1 MAALNW
7 NDLSETPPNAV
18 NWDELSDTPPKET
31 SVPERVVNTGQALG
45 RLAKDLPTHSL
56 AYAANIKEGSRPLD
70 KNDWADKATQDSS
83 KLLNERL
90 SASDANDKTLLG
102 TKGDWAQTSA
112 SLPFSMGSIP
122 AAIGAGGLATLVT
135 KNPIAGYSAG
145 ATASGSLAYRAD
157 SAMFMNSALNTFK
170 DKYKAENNGV
180 EPSQELMLAEQE
192 RLQPYAEDH
201 GLWEAIPEGLGSAI
215 GGKVVSSAFKNAGE
229 NLAVKAGKMIAGI
242 AAEEM
247 PSETVT
253 QHGQHNTEIDAGVS
267 EGEKRSFTS
276 PSDIA
281 QSVSEVAIPVA
292 QQSLLMGGAAGVTS
306 KAYDYAKER
315 ARKLQE
321 TAKTGT
327 LGRSIAAGDI
337 AATDTV
343 IQPDIEEKYAAP
355 KANPAEQIENVDT
368 EPAFEN
374 RNSPYNDLF
383 DAATIKHNLPDGL
396 LNKIGHVESGFNPD
410 AISPAGAR
418 GVMQFMPRTA
428 NEYGID
434 PHDTPAAIDAAG
446 KKMAHLRDYYDGDIT
461 KAIAA
466 YNYGEGNLNEVI
478 DNHGDKWREHLP
490 TETTNYLNKI
500 IGGSNESKSSR
511 VDSGSRSTND
521 VLATTVN
528 KTKEEEPDY
537 SSLSLDEL
545 ENLHKKA
552 IDANNDIDYEAIKK
566 HLGEDEADNFLKL
579 SERQKGNWWEKN
591 ADTAMEDDSSA
602 FHGIDSDKIL
612 AHINAKNDFDI
623 ESPESLGRSIAFK
636 MMNISSPDFK
646 GSPDHTA
653 IKSALEYAQ
662 DKGWDT
668 QKIIKSARNKA
679 TEIAGADA
687 PELFDTLFK
696 KVENKANSEPIIK
709 EQSKAIA
716 DQVTPIQLKENKL
729 KSANDEKV
737 EVKYGKNTFHVL
749 KSELDSDTPI
759 LAAFNVKSGKQASF
773 KLKRDKIELKDD
785 QPTTITGNDAANGS
799 DAERANGATDTG
811 GAAQES
817 NKGLTNPAQA
827 ATQPTETINGSK
839 ESTNEKRSLPTQ
851 EQERPLLNNEAPV
864 QSGALSSGEFN
875 PILKTKKTT
884 WVKNRLKELQVKEG
898 TAGYAKRL
906 KEVQAEHA
914 NELEKAQASLPY
926 EQFKALPD
934 NEGIPDSLVRQ
945 AYDVLR
951 EDHGI
956 TTPIDTQAHEA
967 ATSPNNDLPAPT
979 PAQIE
984 AGNYK
989 KGHINLHGLDISI
1002 ENPKGSTRSGTDKDG
1017 TPWENTMTSHYGYI
1031 KGSIGADK
1039 EHVDVFVGDNPESTK
1054 AFVVNQ
1060 IHPHNGKFDEHKVML
1075 GFDTEEAARAGY
1087 LENYAKDWKGLD
1099 SIIEMPVSELKDKIG
1114 SGVWDKP
1121 VKQQENTQATE
1132 TKLEKTFTGYGVIAS
1147 DYLFTGGKGV
1157 IESTDYLIQAL
1168 TGAFPYSGKKIDAIR
1183 GKYSKELGTLL
1194 SDIDTNHYNSAMLEI
1209 RDAIKSSY
1217 GDGKAIALFN
1227 EILANPTGFH
1237 RRQGERVSSDLEDL
1251 NDKIENTESKPQP
1264 DNSESELNK
1273 TQKDLG
1279 HNDNFDYVPAGEG
1292 YKRKREDQEIAKK
1305 ITEANKTLPAGFE
1318 IKDDG
1323 DSLSLHKDGKVVNGG
1338 FSRVSGISEIERQ
1351 AKLLGAL
1358 TKPIANSIAKTDESN
1373 GVSNKNDQ
1381 FGEADLPK
1389 FIQNIDK
1396 HRRDLLG
1403 VDDHINKAN
1412 TLLPFTESTIGDHPS
1427 IEHAVDF
1434 LNRRTDAYKHFDG
1447 RLLKGGSASQSL
1459 SLKDDLLPNWSQAKQ
1474 IERSFEEWKKKYPR
1488 QAQKLKENQQN
1499 VLNLNKGD
1507 KVLFPNHG
1515 AKEGDP
1521 VHDTGEILKK
1531 NPKNW
1536 IIKSKNGV
1544 ELHFQPSALKPVVE
1558 DSQVDNS
1565 RLEKNSDQK
1574 PETKQYH
1581 PAIESLSND
1590 LVEGGGVSLIHN
1602 EHGTII
1608 GRTPSLNPDWFKDGR
1623 FQIYKPDGEPYSS
1636 TPSVREVKQAVSD
1649 YKAGN
1654 KLKAKQV
1661 AILESLHDH
1670 LVSEE
1675 EANSNKKEEDLI
1687 YNHLEKEIE
1696 SGNLTID
1703 DVEEALDEFDNG
1715 VPFDVKGGNISI
1727 NELEDWLGISNEKEE
1742 STGSTDKAQGE
1753 ILQNY
1758 SESELAKH
1766 EREQADRARKSAEAE
1781 VKANQSNYGKANKVF
1796 TEDAANAARERLKA
1810 KLGRL
1815 NSGFDPEMMLDGMT
1829 LAGYHIEAGAKQY
1842 GAYAKAMIADLGE
1855 GIKPYLAH
1863 FYNAVRDYPG
1873 FDNKDMASY
1882 ASLEASK
1889 KIGVYP
1895 GENWRY
1901 KNQQAREVTQV
1912 NEHYITFATRDNDG
1926 RDQESISNFIAS
1938 KKDWSQTDNTH
1949 GQADNDYV
1957 KNGSN
1962 PQETHHDHSEANNT
1976 GTTGNITRDSS
1987 EAPIESGVS
1996 NSQSKK
2002 PNQNGTRQSKS
2013 RVRTRQG
2020 QYDST
2025 DLNQSEGNGLLSEH
2039 EGLVGHETNESTE
2052 RSIGGQTS
2060 ADTGVSKS
2068 IGADNYSLLNKKPI
2082 ALTPAKRRDVNIL
2095 AEEILK
2101 KPVNE
2106 ITEDDKN
2113 ILRQYTGNGGLD
2125 VKASADKGEAI
2136 FNQHYSAYDT
2146 IKAMYGALMDAG
2158 IKMVNNL
2165 EPSVGSGNF
2174 IGMHPR
2180 ANWTSVDIDK
2190 TNTEIV
2196 KRLYPD
2202 AKVFHESYETF
2213 RGKNYDLI
2221 ISNVP
2226 FASFSSLARE
2236 HAGTIKPMFKAI
2248 HNFFFA
2254 QSIDKLK
2261 TGGVMAFMTSTGTM
2275 DGIGE
2280 GQRLRQHLVKHMD
2293 VIGAY
2298 RLPMGTQK
2306 ANAST
2311 EVMIDVI
2318 FLQKRPEG
2326 VESKQP
2332 EKNNAFVNVT
2342 NKGGYKINQYF
2353 ADYPESVLGE
2363 LSVGAN
2369 KTSMGKVGWIVTGD
2383 ADYSRMK
2390 VEPQD
2395 YASTKKATQDRFA
2408 GPEEAAQYAE
2418 KQGLKF
2424 IDGKTT
2430 PFFKDGFVYD
2440 QLATYSEFSGGGL
2453 FGRKATGVNADK
2465 MAALQKIE
2473 ETTDSDL
2480 VRSYENKYGKP
2491 PHTDKLLELWAK
2503 TNHAAKQLKAYLSL
2517 FDKHFNLSEIFT
2529 KKVRFENSGK
2539 IEINENSPLYDRA
2552 ESLEDANGI
2561 FSTKNNL
2568 LSDDEMQ
2575 GLLDSNDYAK
2585 LSNGHFQNA
2594 RLYYA
2599 GNIYQ
2604 KLDDVQKVKPATQRD
2619 KQIARLERVKPTLIL
2634 IKDLTI
2640 TGKEKW
2646 MPDSAIAAI
2655 GKQTYPDGTVII
2667 GERAIDNNYFLHL
2680 FNQYLNNEP
2689 FVKKRQGDTPEE
2701 YAEQLKAAQ
2710 NTLYSEVLPLI
2721 KQKLMDEGLSD
2732 EVVNAYNRAK
2742 NFFAPPSF
2750 DGSSLRNLPKT
2761 FRGKPFKLMRH
2772 QLEGAERAI
2781 YNKKGVLAFSPG
2793 LGKTPTAIV
2802 VADQLLQKGVMKK
2815 PLFIVP
2821 ANTIPQWEATTRDLY
2836 PNAKVYEFPKYT
2848 SGINK
2853 GKPKDWPSMSAAD
2866 KEKMVH
2872 DLTNNQYDYTFIST
2886 NLAQKI
2892 TIPTD
2897 KLSQYVDD
2905 LAESISGMEKPDEEL
2920 NKSQLKAKAT
2930 RLAKIKMLK
2939 ATIMA
2944 SYAESN
2950 KNGFDMGKMG
2960 FDALFADEVQYY
2972 KNIGMQSEE
2981 AKGGIGANV
2990 AINAKYP
2997 LAEDEKGKL
3006 VQDKTQDPISVSLG
3020 SSRSYDFRFK
3030 TQFISEKN
3038 NGNNIFL
3045 LTGTPTPNKPLE
3057 LMTLLHHLDI
3067 HILDEYGID
3076 NVGDFVNEFL
3086 DVQEVE
3092 EIGVDGSAKL
3102 KPQLVSLQN
3111 IFGLKKIITRFI
3123 DYRSPESATDLTR
3136 PKQKDVTHII
3146 LQNETSEAIFADVQE
3161 RILKSIEDANEKRSG
3176 NIVEAEQMI
3185 AMYSAGRDA
3194 SVDVRLYTP
3203 SKIGKGSIAEG
3214 TVFKKETRSQYSKI
3228 AKTVELVAAK
3238 NKQDPEAGQLIFLD
3252 RLKFSDGSGST
3263 HEDIRNDILEATG
3276 LSPQEVVFVNGGE
3289 YVNPKTGKIA
3299 KNIKPEMLQT
3309 IMDDYNAGKIKVLIG
3324 NTSKLGVGVD
3334 LQTTTTD
3341 IYQLDKPYRPDEIE
3355 QRNNRGVRQGNRNAE
3370 VTVHTF
3376 NQPGTFDAMSDRI
3389 IASKQGFNDVFWK
3402 DQASDKADVKGEEAP
3417 GHYDAAIELE
3427 RDPVRKR
3434 KLEIER
3440 DLSQAS
3446 AKTNNLEKQVSNLA
3460 KRIKSVTESKTQYK
3474 NANQGIDTREAPKYE
3489 DQTDAERKKSLAA
3502 WKQRQA
3508 DQRALN
3514 VKRIGDLTE
3523 DLKTL
3528 EESKAQR
3535 IEELEAH
3542 KAHIASIRNQYVVNG
3557 VVNLDAIKNGGNQDA
3572 ALFSKSTQTT
3582 NPHTLSSLTQTIKS
3596 IMDKAFGDGWTNR
3609 LLSTGKF
3616 KVISRDEAV
3625 GLIGKNAMF
3634 HKVWH
3639 GSPHDHDKFD
3649 SSKIGTGEGAQ
3660 AFGYGH
3666 YFTDAKSIAEWYRD
3680 TLSGNMPPSVIFT
3693 INGKEFDTSEIE
3705 NDEVRNE
3712 VERAIEYAHESDD
3725 VKYDLD
3731 SFMEDII
3738 SDAKNELEYTD
3749 EDDSEYIELNERI
3762 SEATNIIKNANIDV
3776 SYPDGKL
3783 YEVDLAPS
3791 QDEYLDWDKPLS
3803 EQSDLVKSA
3812 IRNIQS
3818 LNSLP
3823 DNTKETLKFK
3833 QYGLTKPKSDG
3844 SDIYAMISSGLAYIN
3859 GENAHKGN
3867 DNAASKLLQS
3877 LGIRGIRYKAEGGKS
3892 DSNNYVVFDDNDIN
3906 IDAKYSKDGQVLAFY
3921 NPADDTTYF
3930 VHDNISQD
3938 QSADSIKGLMLHEI
3952 ASHAL
3957 KLGKSSA
3964 EFKSI
3969 LARFE
3974 KLKAID
3980 ANIQAAF
3987 DRVPKDT
3994 NPEHATEEALSYYLE
4009 KNPRSTLDKRV
4020 IEWFRQAIR
4029 AIGNTLVGKDKYLFS
4044 KWANELTHTEL
4055 VNMANKALKYAPES
4069 LQFDNVERELE
4080 DSPNLVFSKRTK
4092 SAPIK
4097 TIIAYKLFRIKKSKP
4112 GELFP
4117 LFVKMENDN
4126 PVPIG
4131 TWEDAEI
4138 GEQTNTGKVKSKLG
4152 PLAFR
4157 PGWHM
4162 GDSPASFHI
4171 GGNIGEGNKPT
4182 TRLNDQVWAEV
4193 EVSADIDYQPEA
4205 NANARIGKNGQI
4217 VANTA
4222 HITDKLPVDG
4232 FYRYK
4237 TNANMVG
4244 NWIIAGSMKINRV
4257 LSDDEVSYIHDR
4269 LGTTH
4274 DLPRETPLDLK
4285 KLGFDNSNFD
4295 PNDANIYNQ
4304 SNLQTDTPAFKKW
4317 FGESKMVD
4325 AEGKP
4330 LVVYHGTTKYFHTFR
4345 TSWAEGQGK
4354 GVYFSTDKNDTLDF
4368 SDGEDGNLIEAYL
4381 KMEKPYLDT
4390 EDPDFET
4397 DDRFWEDVDYRN
4409 KMLQEHGYDGVISP
4423 QGNGLNGSEILVFDP
4438 AQIKSATENNG
4449 DFSSDNN
4456 DIRFSKSE
4464 PSVGEHYTLPAET
4477 KPRHQQR
4484 LWQDMNNRWTVIQDV
4499 IKKAGGV
4506 INDANNV
4513 YQAMELMPSKAGERI
4528 RDYRD
4533 TYITPLY
4540 DRMTKAGVTL
4550 NDLALFN
4557 YATHAEERNLAM
4569 SKINPRFSIDN
4580 GSGMTNQEAIDTLEE
4595 LKLHYGSRFGELEK
4609 LAKEF
4614 RAITDD
4620 TLNILVD
4627 AGVMTQDAVDK
4638 MRATYQNY
4646 VPLKGFEKVDENGNQ
4661 TNGTGL
4667 GHSTGK
4673 AFSKR
4678 ALGRESKAG
4687 QIIENI
4693 IRDHERAIVWAEKTE
4708 VAKTLGNF
4716 VQDFPDDKLWTLQK
4730 ISLKPTLTPGKREFF
4745 LFYSGSFVGKAKTAK
4760 DMRRFR
4766 DAEIARTGQDKK
4778 DYRIN
4783 VIKADDKVGAMPEP
4797 FDPEKEARYIQY
4809 GKEVRIQIHDPLAL
4823 KAFNKLGDQSDN
4835 EIFRLA
4841 GVMNRFLRQMWT
4853 QKNPAFFLINPI
4865 RDVQTASIYL
4875 TGEGSVTLAGKALK
4889 HWGSSW
4895 KTMWNHARNKQSSPT
4910 EQAILDRYRK
4920 SGGMVG
4926 TAYIS
4931 SLDKINEDIHHQ
4943 LQRFGGEQ
4951 IQDLIS
4957 AGKIREAVSSIGFRV
4972 LNNKLFDGIE
4982 NLNTAFECA
4991 TRLATFKAAVD
5002 SGYTDKQAAA
5012 LALNVTVNFTK
5023 KGEYGRE
5030 LGAMYLFANANIQGN
5045 ANVFKTLTQ
5054 SNYRGQAWAIAG
5066 SLAVLGFMAAMASGD
5081 DGEDELIGDY
5091 EKERNLIFDLGEG
5104 KRFTIPVAYGWSIFM
5119 DLGRAMA
5126 RAMNGGDTEAISKKL
5141 ASSFLGN
5148 FSPIGNPIPNGELSA
5163 DNAIVAFAPTFSKPF
5178 VMPAVNKTSFGT
5190 PLMPE
5195 SPFKPNQPDSEKV
5208 YRKTRGTLYD
5218 SAAETLNSVTGGD
5231 AVQSGWIDV
5240 SPETLK
5246 NTWNY
5251 LLGGAGRFITDTES
5265 MAQTALSV
5273 NEESKPESW
5282 PIVKTFYKSESIDD
5296 YRRRYYEQADRI
5308 VKANEQFSAYKKA
5321 GEIDKAKEM
5330 IRDNGNLIRLKV
5342 YSSGVRDK
5350 LKAIRDKEDEIR
5362 KAGGDIRLLNA
5373 LESRERKILSDF
5385 SAIAAR

>member
-1 MAALNW
+1 MSGDIKMAALNW

-70 KNDWADKATQDSS
+70 KNDWADKATEDSS

-102 TKGDWAQTSA
+102 TKGDWAQTGA
-112 SLPFSMGSIP
+112 SIPFSMGSIP
-122 AAIGAGGLATLVT
+122 AAIGAGGLATVVT

-145 ATASGSLAYRAD
+145 ATASGALAYRAD

-170 DKYKAENNGV
+170 DKYKAKNNGV

-229 NLAVKAGKMIAGI
+229 NLAVKAGKVIAGI

-253 QHGQHNTEIDAGVS
+253 EHGQHNTEIDAGVS

-292 QQSLLMGGAAGVTS
+292 QQSLLMGGATGVTS

-315 ARKLQE
+315 VRKLQE

-368 EPAFEN
+368 EPAFEK

-410 AISPAGAR
+410 AISPTGAR

-446 KKMAHLRDYYDGDIT
+446 KKMAHLRDYYDGNIT

-478 DNHGDKWREHLP
+478 DNHGDQWREHLP

-521 VLATTVN
+521 ALATTVN
-528 KTKEEEPDY
+528 KIKEEEEPDY

-709 EQSKAIA
+709 EQPKAIA

-749 KSELDSDTPI
+749 KSELDSDAPI

-811 GAAQES
+811 GATQES

-956 TTPIDTQAHEA
+956 TTPIDTQAHES

-1039 EHVDVFVGDNPESTK
+1039 EHVDVFVGDNYGSDK

-1060 IHPHNGKFDEHKVML
+1060 NHPHNGKFDEHKVML
-1075 GFDTEEAARAGY
+1075 GFDTAEQAKEGY
-1087 LENYAKDWKGLD
+1087 LKNYVDGWKGLG
-1099 SIIEMPVSELKDKIG
+1099 SITEIPVSELKD
-1114 SGVWDKP
+1114 
-1121 VKQQENTQATE
+1121 
-1132 TKLEKTFTGYGVIAS
+1132 
-1147 DYLFTGGKGV
+1147 
-1157 IESTDYLIQAL
+1157 
-1168 TGAFPYSGKKIDAIR
+1168 R
-1183 GKYSKELGTLL
+1183 
-1194 SDIDTNHYNSAMLEI
+1194 
-1209 RDAIKSSY
+1209 IKS
-1217 GDGKAIALFN
+1217 
-1227 EILANPTGFH
+1227 
-1237 RRQGERVSSDLEDL
+1237 
-1251 NDKIENTESKPQP
+1251 
-1264 DNSESELNK
+1264 
-1273 TQKDLG
+1273 
-1279 HNDNFDYVPAGEG
+1279 
-1292 YKRKREDQEIAKK
+1292 
-1305 ITEANKTLPAGFE
+1305 
-1318 IKDDG
+1318 
-1323 DSLSLHKDGKVVNGG
+1323 
-1338 FSRVSGISEIERQ
+1338 
-1351 AKLLGAL
+1351 GAL

-1396 HRRDLLG
+1396 HRRDLFG

-1474 IERSFEEWKKKYPR
+1474 IERSFEEWKKKYPG
-1488 QAQKLKENQQN
+1488 QAQKLKENLQN

-1515 AKEGDP
+1515 AKVGDP
-1521 VHDTGEILKK
+1521 IHDTGEILKK

-1565 RLEKNSDQK
+1565 RLEKKSDQK

-1623 FQIYKPDGEPYSS
+1623 FQIYKPDGAPYSS

-1796 TEDAANAARERLKA
+1796 TEGAANAARERLKA

-1842 GAYAKAMIADLGE
+1842 SAYAKAMIADLGE

-1976 GTTGNITRDSS
+1976 GTTENITRDSS

-2013 RVRTRQG
+2013 RVRTRQE

-2039 EGLVGHETNESTE
+2039 EGLVGHETNESIE

-2353 ADYPESVLGE
+2353 VDYPESVLGE

-2440 QLATYSEFSGGGL
+2440 QPATYSEFSGGGL

-2503 TNHAAKQLKAYLSL
+2503 TNHAAKQLKSYLSL

-2552 ESLEDANGI
+2552 ESLEDTDGI

-2655 GKQTYPDGTVII
+2655 GKQTYQDGTVII
-2667 GERAIDNNYFLHL
+2667 GDRAIDNNYFLHL

-2689 FVKKRQGDTPEE
+2689 LVKKRQGDTPEE

-2920 NKSQLKAKAT
+2920 L
-2930 RLAKIKMLK
+2930 R
-2939 ATIMA
+2939 
-2944 SYAESN
+2944 
-2950 KNGFDMGKMG
+2950 
-2960 FDALFADEVQYY
+2960 
-2972 KNIGMQSEE
+2972 
-2981 AKGGIGANV
+2981 
-2990 AINAKYP
+2990 
-2997 LAEDEKGKL
+2997 
-3006 VQDKTQDPISVSLG
+3006 
-3020 SSRSYDFRFK
+3020 
-3030 TQFISEKN
+3030 
-3038 NGNNIFL
+3038 
-3045 LTGTPTPNKPLE
+3045 
-3057 LMTLLHHLDI
+3057 
-3067 HILDEYGID
+3067 
-3076 NVGDFVNEFL
+3076 
-3086 DVQEVE
+3086 
-3092 EIGVDGSAKL
+3092 
-3102 KPQLVSLQN
+3102 
-3111 IFGLKKIITRFI
+3111 
-3123 DYRSPESATDLTR
+3123 
-3136 PKQKDVTHII
+3136 
-3146 LQNETSEAIFADVQE
+3146 
-3161 RILKSIEDANEKRSG
+3161 
-3176 NIVEAEQMI
+3176 
-3185 AMYSAGRDA
+3185 
-3194 SVDVRLYTP
+3194 
-3203 SKIGKGSIAEG
+3203 
-3214 TVFKKETRSQYSKI
+3214 
-3228 AKTVELVAAK
+3228 
-3238 NKQDPEAGQLIFLD
+3238 
-3252 RLKFSDGSGST
+3252 
-3263 HEDIRNDILEATG
+3263 
-3276 LSPQEVVFVNGGE
+3276 
-3289 YVNPKTGKIA
+3289 
-3299 KNIKPEMLQT
+3299 
-3309 IMDDYNAGKIKVLIG
+3309 
-3324 NTSKLGVGVD
+3324 
-3334 LQTTTTD
+3334 
-3341 IYQLDKPYRPDEIE
+3341 
-3355 QRNNRGVRQGNRNAE
+3355 
-3370 VTVHTF
+3370 
-3376 NQPGTFDAMSDRI
+3376 
-3389 IASKQGFNDVFWK
+3389 
-3402 DQASDKADVKGEEAP
+3402 
-3417 GHYDAAIELE
+3417 
-3427 RDPVRKR
+3427 
-3434 KLEIER
+3434 
-3440 DLSQAS
+3440 
-3446 AKTNNLEKQVSNLA
+3446 
-3460 KRIKSVTESKTQYK
+3460 
-3474 NANQGIDTREAPKYE
+3474 
-3489 DQTDAERKKSLAA
+3489 
-3502 WKQRQA
+3502 
-3508 DQRALN
+3508 
-3514 VKRIGDLTE
+3514 
-3523 DLKTL
+3523 
-3528 EESKAQR
+3528 
-3535 IEELEAH
+3535 
-3542 KAHIASIRNQYVVNG
+3542 
-3557 VVNLDAIKNGGNQDA
+3557 
-3572 ALFSKSTQTT
+3572 
-3582 NPHTLSSLTQTIKS
+3582 TLS
-3596 IMDKAFGDGWTNR
+3596 
-3609 LLSTGKF
+3609 
-3616 KVISRDEAV
+3616 
-3625 GLIGKNAMF
+3625 
-3634 HKVWH
+3634 
-3639 GSPHDHDKFD
+3639 HD
-3649 SSKIGTGEGAQ
+3649 S
-3660 AFGYGH
+3660 
-3666 YFTDAKSIAEWYRD
+3666 
-3680 TLSGNMPPSVIFT
+3680 
-3693 INGKEFDTSEIE
+3693 
-3705 NDEVRNE
+3705 
-3712 VERAIEYAHESDD
+3712 
-3725 VKYDLD
+3725 
-3731 SFMEDII
+3731 
-3738 SDAKNELEYTD
+3738 
-3749 EDDSEYIELNERI
+3749 
-3762 SEATNIIKNANIDV
+3762 
-3776 SYPDGKL
+3776 
-3783 YEVDLAPS
+3783 
-3791 QDEYLDWDKPLS
+3791 
-3803 EQSDLVKSA
+3803 
-3812 IRNIQS
+3812 
-3818 LNSLP
+3818 
-3823 DNTKETLKFK
+3823 
-3833 QYGLTKPKSDG
+3833 
-3844 SDIYAMISSGLAYIN
+3844 
-3859 GENAHKGN
+3859 
-3867 DNAASKLLQS
+3867 
-3877 LGIRGIRYKAEGGKS
+3877 
-3892 DSNNYVVFDDNDIN
+3892 
-3906 IDAKYSKDGQVLAFY
+3906 
-3921 NPADDTTYF
+3921 
-3930 VHDNISQD
+3930 
-3938 QSADSIKGLMLHEI
+3938 
-3952 ASHAL
+3952 
-3957 KLGKSSA
+3957 
-3964 EFKSI
+3964 
-3969 LARFE
+3969 
-3974 KLKAID
+3974 
-3980 ANIQAAF
+3980 
-3987 DRVPKDT
+3987 
-3994 NPEHATEEALSYYLE
+3994 
-4009 KNPRSTLDKRV
+4009 
-4020 IEWFRQAIR
+4020 
-4029 AIGNTLVGKDKYLFS
+4029 
-4044 KWANELTHTEL
+4044 
-4055 VNMANKALKYAPES
+4055 
-4069 LQFDNVERELE
+4069 
-4080 DSPNLVFSKRTK
+4080 
-4092 SAPIK
+4092 
-4097 TIIAYKLFRIKKSKP
+4097 
-4112 GELFP
+4112 
-4117 LFVKMENDN
+4117 
-4126 PVPIG
+4126 
-4131 TWEDAEI
+4131 
-4138 GEQTNTGKVKSKLG
+4138 
-4152 PLAFR
+4152 
-4157 PGWHM
+4157 
-4162 GDSPASFHI
+4162 
-4171 GGNIGEGNKPT
+4171 
-4182 TRLNDQVWAEV
+4182 
-4193 EVSADIDYQPEA
+4193 
-4205 NANARIGKNGQI
+4205 
-4217 VANTA
+4217 
-4222 HITDKLPVDG
+4222 
-4232 FYRYK
+4232 
-4237 TNANMVG
+4237 
-4244 NWIIAGSMKINRV
+4244 
-4257 LSDDEVSYIHDR
+4257 
-4269 LGTTH
+4269 
-4274 DLPRETPLDLK
+4274 
-4285 KLGFDNSNFD
+4285 
-4295 PNDANIYNQ
+4295 
-4304 SNLQTDTPAFKKW
+4304 
-4317 FGESKMVD
+4317 
-4325 AEGKP
+4325 
-4330 LVVYHGTTKYFHTFR
+4330 
-4345 TSWAEGQGK
+4345 
-4354 GVYFSTDKNDTLDF
+4354 
-4368 SDGEDGNLIEAYL
+4368 
-4381 KMEKPYLDT
+4381 
-4390 EDPDFET
+4390 
-4397 DDRFWEDVDYRN
+4397 
-4409 KMLQEHGYDGVISP
+4409 
-4423 QGNGLNGSEILVFDP
+4423 
-4438 AQIKSATENNG
+4438 
-4449 DFSSDNN
+4449 
-4456 DIRFSKSE
+4456 
-4464 PSVGEHYTLPAET
+4464 
-4477 KPRHQQR
+4477 
-4484 LWQDMNNRWTVIQDV
+4484 
-4499 IKKAGGV
+4499 
-4506 INDANNV
+4506 
-4513 YQAMELMPSKAGERI
+4513 
-4528 RDYRD
+4528 
-4533 TYITPLY
+4533 
-4540 DRMTKAGVTL
+4540 
-4550 NDLALFN
+4550 
-4557 YATHAEERNLAM
+4557 
-4569 SKINPRFSIDN
+4569 
-4580 GSGMTNQEAIDTLEE
+4580 
-4595 LKLHYGSRFGELEK
+4595 
-4609 LAKEF
+4609 
-4614 RAITDD
+4614 
-4620 TLNILVD
+4620 
-4627 AGVMTQDAVDK
+4627 
-4638 MRATYQNY
+4638 
-4646 VPLKGFEKVDENGNQ
+4646 
-4661 TNGTGL
+4661 
-4667 GHSTGK
+4667 
-4673 AFSKR
+4673 
-4678 ALGRESKAG
+4678 
-4687 QIIENI
+4687 
-4693 IRDHERAIVWAEKTE
+4693 
-4708 VAKTLGNF
+4708 
-4716 VQDFPDDKLWTLQK
+4716 
-4730 ISLKPTLTPGKREFF
+4730 
-4745 LFYSGSFVGKAKTAK
+4745 
-4760 DMRRFR
+4760 
-4766 DAEIARTGQDKK
+4766 
-4778 DYRIN
+4778 
-4783 VIKADDKVGAMPEP
+4783 
-4797 FDPEKEARYIQY
+4797 
-4809 GKEVRIQIHDPLAL
+4809 
-4823 KAFNKLGDQSDN
+4823 
-4835 EIFRLA
+4835 
-4841 GVMNRFLRQMWT
+4841 
-4853 QKNPAFFLINPI
+4853 
-4865 RDVQTASIYL
+4865 
-4875 TGEGSVTLAGKALK
+4875 
-4889 HWGSSW
+4889 
-4895 KTMWNHARNKQSSPT
+4895 
-4910 EQAILDRYRK
+4910 
-4920 SGGMVG
+4920 
-4926 TAYIS
+4926 
-4931 SLDKINEDIHHQ
+4931 
-4943 LQRFGGEQ
+4943 
-4951 IQDLIS
+4951 
-4957 AGKIREAVSSIGFRV
+4957 
-4972 LNNKLFDGIE
+4972 
-4982 NLNTAFECA
+4982 
-4991 TRLATFKAAVD
+4991 
-5002 SGYTDKQAAA
+5002 
-5012 LALNVTVNFTK
+5012 
-5023 KGEYGRE
+5023 
-5030 LGAMYLFANANIQGN
+5030 
-5045 ANVFKTLTQ
+5045 
-5054 SNYRGQAWAIAG
+5054 
-5066 SLAVLGFMAAMASGD
+5066 
-5081 DGEDELIGDY
+5081 
-5091 EKERNLIFDLGEG
+5091 
-5104 KRFTIPVAYGWSIFM
+5104 
-5119 DLGRAMA
+5119 
-5126 RAMNGGDTEAISKKL
+5126 
-5141 ASSFLGN
+5141 
-5148 FSPIGNPIPNGELSA
+5148 
-5163 DNAIVAFAPTFSKPF
+5163 
-5178 VMPAVNKTSFGT
+5178 
-5190 PLMPE
+5190 
-5195 SPFKPNQPDSEKV
+5195 
-5208 YRKTRGTLYD
+5208 
-5218 SAAETLNSVTGGD
+5218 
-5231 AVQSGWIDV
+5231 
-5240 SPETLK
+5240 
-5246 NTWNY
+5246 
-5251 LLGGAGRFITDTES
+5251 
-5265 MAQTALSV
+5265 
-5273 NEESKPESW
+5273 
-5282 PIVKTFYKSESIDD
+5282 
-5296 YRRRYYEQADRI
+5296 
-5308 VKANEQFSAYKKA
+5308 
-5321 GEIDKAKEM
+5321 
-5330 IRDNGNLIRLKV
+5330 
-5342 YSSGVRDK
+5342 
-5350 LKAIRDKEDEIR
+5350 
-5362 KAGGDIRLLNA
+5362 
-5373 LESRERKILSDF
+5373 
-5385 SAIAAR
+5385 

>member
-70 KNDWADKATQDSS
+70 KNDWADKATEDSS

-122 AAIGAGGLATLVT
+122 AAIGAGGLATVVT

-145 ATASGSLAYRAD
+145 ATASGALAYRAD

-229 NLAVKAGKMIAGI
+229 NLAVKAGKVIAGL

-247 PSETVT
+247 PSETVS
-253 QHGQHNTEIDAGVS
+253 QQGQYNTEIDAGVS

-368 EPAFEN
+368 EPAFEK

-434 PHDTPAAIDAAG
+434 PHDAPAAIDAAG
-446 KKMAHLRDYYDGDIT
+446 KKMAHLRDYYDGNIT

-478 DNHGDKWREHLP
+478 DNHGDQWREHLP

-521 VLATTVN
+521 ALATTVN
-528 KTKEEEPDY
+528 KIKEEEPDY

-709 EQSKAIA
+709 EQPKAIA

-749 KSELDSDTPI
+749 KSELDSDAPI

-956 TTPIDTQAHEA
+956 TTLIDTQAHES

-1039 EHVDVFVGDNPESTK
+1039 EHVDVFVGDNYGSDK

-1060 IHPHNGKFDEHKVML
+1060 NHPHNGKFDEHKVML
-1075 GFDTEEAARAGY
+1075 GFDTAEQAKEGY
-1087 LENYAKDWKGLD
+1087 LKNYVDGWKGLG
-1099 SIIEMPVSELKDKIG
+1099 SITEIPVSELKD
-1114 SGVWDKP
+1114 
-1121 VKQQENTQATE
+1121 
-1132 TKLEKTFTGYGVIAS
+1132 
-1147 DYLFTGGKGV
+1147 
-1157 IESTDYLIQAL
+1157 
-1168 TGAFPYSGKKIDAIR
+1168 R
-1183 GKYSKELGTLL
+1183 
-1194 SDIDTNHYNSAMLEI
+1194 
-1209 RDAIKSSY
+1209 IKS
-1217 GDGKAIALFN
+1217 
-1227 EILANPTGFH
+1227 
-1237 RRQGERVSSDLEDL
+1237 
-1251 NDKIENTESKPQP
+1251 
-1264 DNSESELNK
+1264 
-1273 TQKDLG
+1273 
-1279 HNDNFDYVPAGEG
+1279 
-1292 YKRKREDQEIAKK
+1292 
-1305 ITEANKTLPAGFE
+1305 
-1318 IKDDG
+1318 
-1323 DSLSLHKDGKVVNGG
+1323 
-1338 FSRVSGISEIERQ
+1338 
-1351 AKLLGAL
+1351 GAL

-1396 HRRDLLG
+1396 HRRDLFG

-1474 IERSFEEWKKKYPR
+1474 IERSFEEWKKKYPG
-1488 QAQKLKENQQN
+1488 QAQKLKENLQN

-1544 ELHFQPSALKPVVE
+1544 ELHFQPSALKPVSGNYNSHIENAIEPVVE

-1565 RLEKNSDQK
+1565 RLEKKSDQK

-1590 LVEGGGVSLIHN
+1590 LVE
-1602 EHGTII
+1602 
-1608 GRTPSLNPDWFKDGR
+1608 
-1623 FQIYKPDGEPYSS
+1623 
-1636 TPSVREVKQAVSD
+1636 
-1649 YKAGN
+1649 
-1654 KLKAKQV
+1654 
-1661 AILESLHDH
+1661 
-1670 LVSEE
+1670 
-1675 EANSNKKEEDLI
+1675 
-1687 YNHLEKEIE
+1687 
-1696 SGNLTID
+1696 
-1703 DVEEALDEFDNG
+1703 
-1715 VPFDVKGGNISI
+1715 
-1727 NELEDWLGISNEKEE
+1727 
-1742 STGSTDKAQGE
+1742 
-1753 ILQNY
+1753 
-1758 SESELAKH
+1758 
-1766 EREQADRARKSAEAE
+1766 
-1781 VKANQSNYGKANKVF
+1781 YGKANKVF

-1938 KKDWSQTDNTH
+1938 KK
-1949 GQADNDYV
+1949 
-1957 KNGSN
+1957 
-1962 PQETHHDHSEANNT
+1962 
-1976 GTTGNITRDSS
+1976 
-1987 EAPIESGVS
+1987 
-1996 NSQSKK
+1996 
-2002 PNQNGTRQSKS
+2002 
-2013 RVRTRQG
+2013 
-2020 QYDST
+2020 
-2025 DLNQSEGNGLLSEH
+2025 
-2039 EGLVGHETNESTE
+2039 
-2052 RSIGGQTS
+2052 
-2060 ADTGVSKS
+2060 
-2068 IGADNYSLLNKKPI
+2068 
-2082 ALTPAKRRDVNIL
+2082 
-2095 AEEILK
+2095 
-2101 KPVNE
+2101 
-2106 ITEDDKN
+2106 
-2113 ILRQYTGNGGLD
+2113 
-2125 VKASADKGEAI
+2125 
-2136 FNQHYSAYDT
+2136 
-2146 IKAMYGALMDAG
+2146 
-2158 IKMVNNL
+2158 
-2165 EPSVGSGNF
+2165 
-2174 IGMHPR
+2174 
-2180 ANWTSVDIDK
+2180 
-2190 TNTEIV
+2190 
-2196 KRLYPD
+2196 
-2202 AKVFHESYETF
+2202 
-2213 RGKNYDLI
+2213 
-2221 ISNVP
+2221 
-2226 FASFSSLARE
+2226 
-2236 HAGTIKPMFKAI
+2236 
-2248 HNFFFA
+2248 
-2254 QSIDKLK
+2254 
-2261 TGGVMAFMTSTGTM
+2261 
-2275 DGIGE
+2275 
-2280 GQRLRQHLVKHMD
+2280 
-2293 VIGAY
+2293 
-2298 RLPMGTQK
+2298 
-2306 ANAST
+2306 
-2311 EVMIDVI
+2311 
-2318 FLQKRPEG
+2318 
-2326 VESKQP
+2326 
-2332 EKNNAFVNVT
+2332 
-2342 NKGGYKINQYF
+2342 
-2353 ADYPESVLGE
+2353 
-2363 LSVGAN
+2363 
-2369 KTSMGKVGWIVTGD
+2369 
-2383 ADYSRMK
+2383 
-2390 VEPQD
+2390 
-2395 YASTKKATQDRFA
+2395 
-2408 GPEEAAQYAE
+2408 
-2418 KQGLKF
+2418 
-2424 IDGKTT
+2424 
-2430 PFFKDGFVYD
+2430 
-2440 QLATYSEFSGGGL
+2440 
-2453 FGRKATGVNADK
+2453 
-2465 MAALQKIE
+2465 
-2473 ETTDSDL
+2473 
-2480 VRSYENKYGKP
+2480 
-2491 PHTDKLLELWAK
+2491 
-2503 TNHAAKQLKAYLSL
+2503 
-2517 FDKHFNLSEIFT
+2517 
-2529 KKVRFENSGK
+2529 
-2539 IEINENSPLYDRA
+2539 
-2552 ESLEDANGI
+2552 
-2561 FSTKNNL
+2561 
-2568 LSDDEMQ
+2568 
-2575 GLLDSNDYAK
+2575 
-2585 LSNGHFQNA
+2585 
-2594 RLYYA
+2594 
-2599 GNIYQ
+2599 
-2604 KLDDVQKVKPATQRD
+2604 
-2619 KQIARLERVKPTLIL
+2619 
-2634 IKDLTI
+2634 
-2640 TGKEKW
+2640 
-2646 MPDSAIAAI
+2646 
-2655 GKQTYPDGTVII
+2655 
-2667 GERAIDNNYFLHL
+2667 
-2680 FNQYLNNEP
+2680 
-2689 FVKKRQGDTPEE
+2689 
-2701 YAEQLKAAQ
+2701 
-2710 NTLYSEVLPLI
+2710 
-2721 KQKLMDEGLSD
+2721 
-2732 EVVNAYNRAK
+2732 
-2742 NFFAPPSF
+2742 
-2750 DGSSLRNLPKT
+2750 
-2761 FRGKPFKLMRH
+2761 
-2772 QLEGAERAI
+2772 
-2781 YNKKGVLAFSPG
+2781 
-2793 LGKTPTAIV
+2793 
-2802 VADQLLQKGVMKK
+2802 
-2815 PLFIVP
+2815 
-2821 ANTIPQWEATTRDLY
+2821 
-2836 PNAKVYEFPKYT
+2836 
-2848 SGINK
+2848 
-2853 GKPKDWPSMSAAD
+2853 
-2866 KEKMVH
+2866 
-2872 DLTNNQYDYTFIST
+2872 
-2886 NLAQKI
+2886 
-2892 TIPTD
+2892 
-2897 KLSQYVDD
+2897 
-2905 LAESISGMEKPDEEL
+2905 
-2920 NKSQLKAKAT
+2920 
-2930 RLAKIKMLK
+2930 
-2939 ATIMA
+2939 
-2944 SYAESN
+2944 
-2950 KNGFDMGKMG
+2950 
-2960 FDALFADEVQYY
+2960 
-2972 KNIGMQSEE
+2972 
-2981 AKGGIGANV
+2981 
-2990 AINAKYP
+2990 
-2997 LAEDEKGKL
+2997 
-3006 VQDKTQDPISVSLG
+3006 
-3020 SSRSYDFRFK
+3020 
-3030 TQFISEKN
+3030 
-3038 NGNNIFL
+3038 
-3045 LTGTPTPNKPLE
+3045 
-3057 LMTLLHHLDI
+3057 
-3067 HILDEYGID
+3067 
-3076 NVGDFVNEFL
+3076 
-3086 DVQEVE
+3086 
-3092 EIGVDGSAKL
+3092 
-3102 KPQLVSLQN
+3102 
-3111 IFGLKKIITRFI
+3111 
-3123 DYRSPESATDLTR
+3123 
-3136 PKQKDVTHII
+3136 
-3146 LQNETSEAIFADVQE
+3146 
-3161 RILKSIEDANEKRSG
+3161 
-3176 NIVEAEQMI
+3176 
-3185 AMYSAGRDA
+3185 
-3194 SVDVRLYTP
+3194 
-3203 SKIGKGSIAEG
+3203 
-3214 TVFKKETRSQYSKI
+3214 
-3228 AKTVELVAAK
+3228 
-3238 NKQDPEAGQLIFLD
+3238 
-3252 RLKFSDGSGST
+3252 
-3263 HEDIRNDILEATG
+3263 
-3276 LSPQEVVFVNGGE
+3276 
-3289 YVNPKTGKIA
+3289 
-3299 KNIKPEMLQT
+3299 
-3309 IMDDYNAGKIKVLIG
+3309 
-3324 NTSKLGVGVD
+3324 
-3334 LQTTTTD
+3334 
-3341 IYQLDKPYRPDEIE
+3341 
-3355 QRNNRGVRQGNRNAE
+3355 
-3370 VTVHTF
+3370 
-3376 NQPGTFDAMSDRI
+3376 
-3389 IASKQGFNDVFWK
+3389 GFNDVFWK
-3402 DQASDKADVKGEEAP
+3402 DQTSDKADVKGEEAP

-3460 KRIKSVTESKTQYK
+3460 KRIKSVTESKTQYE

-3572 ALFSKSTQTT
+3572 VLFSKSTETPSNT
-3582 NPHTLSSLTQTIKS
+3582 HTKQSLSSAIKS

-3609 LLSTGKF
+3609 LLSTDKF
-3616 KVISRDEAV
+3616 KIISRDEAV
-3625 GLIGKNAMF
+3625 
-3634 HKVWH
+3634 
-3639 GSPHDHDKFD
+3639 
-3649 SSKIGTGEGAQ
+3649 
-3660 AFGYGH
+3660 
-3666 YFTDAKSIAEWYRD
+3666 SIAGE
-3680 TLSGNMPPSVIFT
+3680 
-3693 INGKEFDTSEIE
+3693 K
-3705 NDEVRNE
+3705 
-3712 VERAIEYAHESDD
+3712 A
-3725 VKYDLD
+3725 
-3731 SFMEDII
+3731 
-3738 SDAKNELEYTD
+3738 SDAKGFYD
-3749 EDDSEYIELNERI
+3749 
-3762 SEATNIIKNANIDV
+3762 
-3776 SYPDGKL
+3776 
-3783 YEVDLAPS
+3783 
-3791 QDEYLDWDKPLS
+3791 
-3803 EQSDLVKSA
+3803 
-3812 IRNIQS
+3812 
-3818 LNSLP
+3818 
-3823 DNTKETLKFK
+3823 
-3833 QYGLTKPKSDG
+3833 PKT
-3844 SDIYAMISSGLAYIN
+3844 
-3859 GENAHKGN
+3859 
-3867 DNAASKLLQS
+3867 
-3877 LGIRGIRYKAEGGKS
+3877 
-3892 DSNNYVVFDDNDIN
+3892 
-3906 IDAKYSKDGQVLAFY
+3906 
-3921 NPADDTTYF
+3921 DTTF
-3930 VHDNISQD
+3930 LVADNISQNTTPEE
-3938 QSADSIKGLMLHEI
+3938 IEGLLYHEI

-3994 NPEHATEEALSYYLE
+3994 NPEHVTEEALSYYLE
-4009 KNPRSTLDKRV
+4009 KNPRSTLGKRV

-4055 VNMANKALKYAPES
+4055 VNMANKALKSAHDS
-4069 LQFDNVERELE
+4069 LLFDNVGRENEAVKISQSAMKSVEANIKRGREAMTNALLNKSTVHRAMFRQGMGWVDFVWGDAGGSITSKGKRPGAKGISHIIE
-4080 DSPNLVFSKRTK
+4080 ARQRKDGLSNQQAEKMLFDLVDTIAKGQEVNRYESALSTSIKINYHDNQVLLARRNGSNAWIVTGFEIHEPVDVGSGYDAPTPTQSTSTLTRNELGAGEETIAQDNGKSNDNDIKFSK
-4092 SAPIK
+4092 
-4097 TIIAYKLFRIKKSKP
+4097 F
-4112 GELFP
+4112 
-4117 LFVKMENDN
+4117 
-4126 PVPIG
+4126 
-4131 TWEDAEI
+4131 
-4138 GEQTNTGKVKSKLG
+4138 
-4152 PLAFR
+4152 
-4157 PGWHM
+4157 
-4162 GDSPASFHI
+4162 
-4171 GGNIGEGNKPT
+4171 
-4182 TRLNDQVWAEV
+4182 
-4193 EVSADIDYQPEA
+4193 
-4205 NANARIGKNGQI
+4205 
-4217 VANTA
+4217 
-4222 HITDKLPVDG
+4222 
-4232 FYRYK
+4232 
-4237 TNANMVG
+4237 
-4244 NWIIAGSMKINRV
+4244 
-4257 LSDDEVSYIHDR
+4257 
-4269 LGTTH
+4269 
-4274 DLPRETPLDLK
+4274 
-4285 KLGFDNSNFD
+4285 
-4295 PNDANIYNQ
+4295 
-4304 SNLQTDTPAFKKW
+4304 
-4317 FGESKMVD
+4317 
-4325 AEGKP
+4325 
-4330 LVVYHGTTKYFHTFR
+4330 
-4345 TSWAEGQGK
+4345 
-4354 GVYFSTDKNDTLDF
+4354 
-4368 SDGEDGNLIEAYL
+4368 
-4381 KMEKPYLDT
+4381 
-4390 EDPDFET
+4390 
-4397 DDRFWEDVDYRN
+4397 
-4409 KMLQEHGYDGVISP
+4409 
-4423 QGNGLNGSEILVFDP
+4423 
-4438 AQIKSATENNG
+4438 
-4449 DFSSDNN
+4449 
-4456 DIRFSKSE
+4456 E

-4595 LKLHYGSRFGELEK
+4595 LKLHYGGRFGELEK

-4661 TNGTGL
+4661 TNGSGL

-4783 VIKADDKVGAMPEP
+4783 VIKADDKVGARPEP

-4809 GKEVRIQIHDPLAL
+4809 GKEVRIQIHDLLAL
-4823 KAFNKLGDQSDN
+4823 KAFNKLGDQSEN

-4841 GVMNRFLRQMWT
+4841 GVMNSFLRQMWT

-4875 TGEGSVTLAGKALK
+4875 TGEGGVTLAGKAIK
-4889 HWGSSW
+4889 NWSSSW
-4895 KTMWNHARNKQSSPT
+4895 FTMWNHARNKQSSPT

-4991 TRLATFKAAVD
+4991 TRLATFKAAVE

-5066 SLAVLGFMAAMASGD
+5066 SLAVLGFMAAMAVGD

-5350 LKAIRDKEDEIR
+5350 LKSIRDKEDEIR

-5385 SAIAAR
+5385 SVIAAR